1 MRNGE
6 ERHGVE
12 AFLEAAESAA
22 DIALNGDV
30 LADVP
35 VVGLA
40 VKVVRAIDSAR
51 DRALKAKLSRFALA
65 LDRISKN
72 EREAY
77 KRKLQANPE
86 EAKQVGETLFLVLDR
101 LTDLSKP
108 ELLGQVFVAYM
119 DGAID
124 AVTLRRLSQ
133 AIDMAFPDDLHM
145 LLTSDVSGLQHEVA
159 WMRHLSPS
167 GLTEP
172 KGRDTIDSI
181 GTIFYEITEL
191 GKALRAVQDREK
203 RPN

>member
-1 MRNGE
+1 MSRNE

-12 AFLEAAESAA
+12 AFLEATESAL

-40 VKVVRAIDSAR
+40 VKVARAIDSAR
-51 DRALKAKLSRFALA
+51 DRALIAKLSRFSGALKS
-65 LDRISKN
+65 IPEK

-77 KRKLQANPE
+77 KKKLQESPE
-86 EAKQVGETLFLVLDR
+86 EAKNVGETLFLVLDR

-108 ELLGQVFVAYM
+108 ELLGQVFVAYLK
-119 DGAID
+119 GTID

-133 AIDMAFPDDLHM
+133 AIDIAFPDDLQM
-145 LLTSDVSGLQHEVA
+145 LLTTEVSGLHHQLA
-159 WMRHLSPS
+159 WMRHLSAS

-181 GTIFYEITEL
+181 GIIFYEITDL
-191 GKALRAVQDREK
+191 GKTLQSVHVSWKAV
-203 RPN
+203 